1 VRSAAEIRGALQTF
15 GNAAIGVVLGLGV
28 LGVGLVL
35 SQITSGP
42 RSTTAPTTA
51 PTAVP
56 AASVG
61 AAPTPAATP
70 AATSSPAARTAPPR
84 PSPIVVSAYAS
95 GGRRYA
101 AVTAPVGYVFT
112 APFAGT
118 VQIQLYQ
125 FIDGEVRV
133 GSNVPSLPYFPYVTL
148 ASSDRR
154 LVLRPGALDRDTQL
168 IAESGVQVAAGA
180 SLFKTIGDG
189 ASSWSTFYDRG
200 VTAGVIASLVAVP
213 GEAELDAL
221 ALFDSR

>member
-1 VRSAAEIRGALQTF
+1 MRSAAEIRGALQTF

-28 LGVGLVL
+28 LGVGLLL

-42 RSTTAPTTA
+42 RSPATATPTGA
-51 PTAVP
+51 PAV
-56 AASVG
+56 SVS
-61 AAPTPAATP
+61 AAPTPAVTPGATP
-70 AATSSPAARTAPPR
+70 SAAARTALPR

-95 GGRRYA
+95 GGRHYA

-112 APFAGT
+112 APFAGS

-168 IAESGVQVAAGA
+168 IAESGAQVAAGA

-189 ASSWSTFYDRG
+189 ASSWSTFYDRS